1 VPGFQEIGKAEKGS
15 QDASSKDFAKTH
27 GNAVATVLIS
37 QHRNPHL
44 ALWLI
49 LQLNRLPLS

>member
-1 VPGFQEIGKAEKGS
+1 VPGFQEIGKAEKVS
-15 QDASSKDFAKTH
+15 PDASSKDFVKTH
-27 GNAVATVLIS
+27 VNAVAPVLIS
-37 QHRNPHL
+37 QHSNPHL